1 MKNLLAAGALLA
13 LVAACATPQPDHC
26 GGRLG
31 SNLQSAMSESEN
43 RLATGC
49 AYYFDGYFNEL
60 LDIAEANPDPE
71 NKRMFSDYLVR
82 TSSSGIISKR
92 QAQVLYNR
100 YFNVKFVS
108 FTGDYN
114 TCAQTCPVR
123 DEVVSNMRAE
133 LLDKQLGLMAASRD
147 KSSYY
152 RADQLLKETELVL
165 EATCRSCAAEGI

>member
-1 MKNLLAAGALLA
+1 MRKLLTLGFVLSLA
-13 LVAACATPQPDHC
+13 SACAVQPPDHC

-31 SNLQSAMSESEN
+31 TNLQSAMSAAEE

-49 AYYFDGYFNEL
+49 EYHFDSYFNEL
-60 LDIAEANPDPE
+60 LDIAEANPDEE
-71 NKRMFSDYLVR
+71 NKRLFSEHLVR
-82 TSSSGIISKR
+82 VSSSGTISKR
-92 QAQVLYNR
+92 QAQLLYNR

-123 DEVVSNMRAE
+123 DEVVSQMRAE
-133 LLDKQLGLMAASRD
+133 LIDKQLGLMSASRD
-147 KSSYY
+147 TGSYY

-165 EATCRSCAAEGI
+165 EATCRSCAAAL